1 MLRRSLYLV
10 LAVLMLQLSW
20 STVAAYCGHETG
32 RAAQHF
38 GHHGADKDG
47 HDRVADADGNDTSSD
62 PAKKASLH
70 SHCSSCAHTTLGLD
84 ALPAVIALAAPD
96 RLGPPAASF
105 QYASSWS
112 ARPERPQWIAAV

>member
-38 GHHGADKDG
+38 GHHAADTDA
-47 HDRVADADGNDTSSD
+47 HDRVADANDTSSD
-62 PAKKASLH
+62 PAKKDSLH

-84 ALPAVIALAAPD
+84 ALPPVIALAAPD
-96 RLGPPAASF
+96 SLGPPAAPF

>member
-38 GHHGADKDG
+38 GHHAADTDENA
-47 HDRVADADGNDTSSD
+47 RVADNDGKSAD
-62 PAKKASLH
+62 PAEKASLH

-96 RLGPPAASF
+96 SLGPPAAPF